1 MDEYPSSIDF
11 TFSALAH
18 PTRRRILDLL
28 AHGERRVTDLAAEFD
43 SSLNVVS
50 RHIKSLERAGLVRRT
65 QSGRVHQLRFDAA
78 PLAEAGAMV
87 EHYRA
92 VWSKQLDRLGTYLN
106 EMAAEETS
114 RKHRGRTCKTS

>member
-1 MDEYPSSIDF
+1 MDEYPEPIDF
-11 TFSALAH
+11 TFAALAH

-28 AHGERRVTDLAAEFD
+28 ARGDRRVTDLAAEFD

-78 PLAEAGAMV
+78 PLTEVTAMV

-92 VWSKQLDRLGTYLN
+92 LW
-106 EMAAEETS
+106 
-114 RKHRGRTCKTS
+114 